1 MKLTHLTIL
10 ALLGIISSCSQPQK
24 STVADQQQT
33 DTINKKQDQ
42 ITASTE
48 MKEKEPEVEN
58 LGLPVM
64 PVSAI
69 LKDFGSF
76 WEYYSG
82 KVELY
87 EDFTAIDQK
96 GDTITKEQFLNQ
108 LNTGR
113 YFPLVLTSKPATL
126 SYKLHKIPASA
137 DRNIAA
143 YMEQFSAQELAFLK
157 LEGKKIPKFNF
168 RDVDGKLYTSENTK
182 GKIVLF
188 KCWFI
193 GCVACVK
200 EMPALNE
207 LVEKYKDRND
217 ILFISLAMDSKEKL
231 QKFLTTTKF
240 DYATVP
246 DQASY
251 MADKLKVSVYPT
263 HFLID
268 KEGVLVRVLP
278 NDVQVAESLA
288 KLLP

>member
-10 ALLGIISSCSQPQK
+10 ALSGIICACSQSQK
-24 STVADQQQT
+24 SNVAAQKQT
-33 DTINKKQDQ
+33 DTVSTKQDQ
-42 ITASTE
+42 IAPVTAMLNNVPDTS
-48 MKEKEPEVEN
+48 K
-58 LGLPVM
+58 LGLPVI

-69 LKDFGSF
+69 LKDFMSF
-76 WEYYSG
+76 WAYYSG
-82 KVELY
+82 QVELY
-87 EDFTAIDQK
+87 EDFTALDPK
-96 GDTITKEQFLNQ
+96 GAVITKEQFLKQ

-113 YFPLVLTSKPATL
+113 YFPLVLTSKPDEL
-126 SYKLHKIPASA
+126 RYKLSKIPVSA
-137 DRNIAA
+137 DKSIAA

-207 LVEKYKDRND
+207 LVEKYKDRDD
-217 ILFISLAMDSKEKL
+217 ILFISLAMDGKQPLK
-231 QKFLTTTKF
+231 KFLTTTKF
-240 DYATVP
+240 DYSTVP
-246 DQASY
+246 DQTNY